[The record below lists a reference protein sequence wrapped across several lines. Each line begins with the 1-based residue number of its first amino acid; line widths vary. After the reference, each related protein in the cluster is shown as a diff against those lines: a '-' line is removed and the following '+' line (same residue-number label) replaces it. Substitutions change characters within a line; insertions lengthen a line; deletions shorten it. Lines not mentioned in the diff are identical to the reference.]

1 MSGAP
6 PSSPID
12 SAVASAVGVLLGAA
26 GSAVIYRMLISGG
39 SDSGG
44 SDDFLEPPTI
54 PRVNVERETTG
65 GNVARFT
72 SRERFEAKRRPATK
86 WTRVSLDEAVVRAA
100 VDRNKF
106 RPQMRTP
113 DPQRL
118 RSSFVEGPSISA
130 LGGQAESVAALSSD
144 DPVVIRARKPVA
156 LGEPVLKQLLTEPGS
171 YGRLLNLCARNV
183 VKGPPTEKCHEDAVY
198 CNHTNVPANIFDKAG
213 APAITAAFLD
223 MLQYELIES
232 AAEPPVA
239 PVAVV
244 GIATGGGCMVAQMA
258 ATAVLTHPALASV
271 VEFVY
276 CRKKRM
282 KIGTCHQ
289 LEGARHITER
299 TSESTVIDGVWI
311 DDVLTSGANL
321 RDGILLLKNDYNIEI
336 SRAMFLTDD
345 SGSRADLTADRLGT
359 ADPVVQDIRIAA
371 FYDTSAIH
379 AKADEHVFG
388 DDSDDDEDLFA
399 DVTEGRPAQSA
410 TLSPE
415 LFRRASQIPRGNRT
429 Y

>member
-1 MSGAP
+1 MHIHSRLTLA
-6 PSSPID
+6 I
-12 SAVASAVGVLLGAA
+12 VGH
-26 GSAVIYRMLISGG
+26 
-39 SDSGG
+39 
-44 SDDFLEPPTI
+44 
-54 PRVNVERETTG
+54 
-65 GNVARFT
+65 
-72 SRERFEAKRRPATK
+72 
-86 WTRVSLDEAVVRAA
+86 
-100 VDRNKF
+100 
-106 RPQMRTP
+106 Q
-113 DPQRL
+113 
-118 RSSFVEGPSISA
+118 
-130 LGGQAESVAALSSD
+130 
-144 DPVVIRARKPVA
+144 
-156 LGEPVLKQLLTEPGS
+156 
-171 YGRLLNLCARNV
+171 
-183 VKGPPTEKCHEDAVY
+183 
-198 CNHTNVPANIFDKAG
+198 PANIFDKAG

-321 RDGILLLKNDYNIEI
+321 RDGILLLKNDYNIEVSATRTHQLGGPSFTRQAANLPSMHHTQI